1 MDAKVDYLSWTVMQS
16 PTIDQQGRVS
26 LPSVLDIL
34 EQHAPHFFGWAEQ
47 HPGWQ
52 AGSGRGHYAES
63 LLHPLLFAAIRFGGL
78 ATHVLIEMPGTA
90 CADARDSGQLAD
102 ILLDAAARCTRLD
115 VAVDI
120 PGDVSPSEFVQAGYN
135 ERFKAKASLVSD
147 SGVTEY
153 VGSMKSDRFA
163 RVYKYAPPHPRAG
176 TMRVEHVFRKEYA
189 RTAVGM
195 LAQSSILELA
205 AACGNT
211 WGWRHPAW
219 SPALLTDGKV
229 KSSRADK
236 HEPGRLRWLYG
247 VCLPAIAK
255 AHREGLLDA
264 HEYVQELLNAL

>member
-1 MDAKVDYLSWTVMQS
+1 MDAKVDYLSWTVMQE
-16 PTIDQQGRVS
+16 PDHDGQGRVV
-26 LPSVLDIL
+26 LPSVLTIL
-34 EQHAPHFFGWAEQ
+34 EQHAAHFFAWAEGR
-47 HPGWQ
+47 PGWQ
-52 AGSGRGHYAES
+52 DGSGRGHYGES
-63 LLHPLLFAAIRFGGL
+63 LMHPVLFAAVRYGGI
-78 ATHVLIEMPGTA
+78 ANHVLIEMPGTA
-90 CADARDSGQLAD
+90 CADARDRGQLAD

-120 PGDVSPSEFVQAGYN
+120 PGDVSPSDFVAAGYN
-135 ERFKAKASLVSD
+135 QRFKAKATLVSD

-189 RTAVGM
+189 KEAVGM
-195 LAQSSILELA
+195 LAQQDILFLA

-211 WGWRHPAW
+211 FGWQHPAW
-219 SPALLTDGKV
+219 VPALLTNGKV

-264 HEYVQELLNAL
+264 REYVQELLSAL